1 MEQIPLMHW
10 VYETNIIS
18 VLEINYLRLT
28 EIYRQSKTNYYQ
40 FIQDEFSI
48 DAIYEKLFLLIVC
61 CYCTATEIRFTKEAD
76 LEEALISGK
85 EEKEAKKAADSTPE
99 SPLPDS

>member
-1 MEQIPLMHW
+1 MHW

-18 VLEINYLRLT
+18 VLEINYLRLN

-48 DAIYEKLFLLIVC
+48 DAIFEKVFLLIVC
-61 CYCTATEIRFTKEAD
+61 CYCTATEIRFTQEAIV
-76 LEEALISGK
+76 EEAFLKGEK
-85 EEKEAKKAADSTPE
+85 EEKT
-99 SPLPDS
+99 LP

>member
-1 MEQIPLMHW
+1 MHW

-18 VLEINYLRLT
+18 VLEINYLRLS

-76 LEEALISGK
+76 IEEAMMEN
-85 EEKEAKKAADSTPE
+85 EEEAKKKADTTAE
-99 SPLPDS
+99 NPLPDS